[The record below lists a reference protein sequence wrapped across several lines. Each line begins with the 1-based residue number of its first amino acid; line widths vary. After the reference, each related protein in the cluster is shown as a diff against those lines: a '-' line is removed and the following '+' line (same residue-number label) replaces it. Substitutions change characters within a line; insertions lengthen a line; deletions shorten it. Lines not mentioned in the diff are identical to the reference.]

1 MRIAALAYVV
11 RPATVETVCFEILLA
26 ALLAAFATWMWGMA
40 RKSFGAIPAMLWLV
54 LSGVSLVCAAIV
66 GVLELTRR

>member
-1 MRIAALAYVV
+1 LRVAALAYAV
-11 RPATVETVCFEILLA
+11 RAATVETVCFEILLT

-54 LSGVSLVCAAIV
+54 LSGVSLVCAAMI
-66 GVLELTRR
+66 GLLEFIRR

>member
-1 MRIAALAYVV
+1 MRAVLLASVI
-11 RPATVETVCFEILLA
+11 RPLTVETVCFKILLA
-26 ALLAAFATWMWGMA
+26 ALFAAFLAWMWGMA

-66 GVLELTRR
+66 GILEFSRR